1 MKIKFKGI
9 LMAILAMMTLLAAC
23 SKDDKAITPSVG
35 LSKESFGIDSDNEAD
50 VKMVTSHG
58 KVTGEV
64 SFVLKTNLKEGVDYQ
79 IDKKVF
85 SFDNS
90 SNATVKVKFLKTIA
104 ETDTFEIDLQ
114 PITFATLGL
123 AKAKVGVFVE
133 DVILYTFDKAD
144 YIMTASVT
152 TTLQLS
158 KVTGSFTAE
167 KPISLEVEV
176 DSSSTAVE
184 GVHFKFT
191 KGKVLEIP
199 AGQNSATLKIELIKQ
214 VAGKDKIVLKLKDTP
229 MVFKPGNFDKANI
242 AVFGTYF
249 DKVKGTWKFANFYN
263 LNWFE
268 AYWGIE
274 TTLFPKKNSAADKI
288 TIDEDKMIVSMTGDL
303 RKYFRNSTI
312 KTKNEVIEY
321 FQDDGPM
328 ERINILLIEALA
340 NVTFS
345 DTKIIERQA
354 EMGIR
359 TVTVGG
365 VEYLEITVRDFE
377 PVGFL
382 DDIWSWMKDG
392 PDMPRMKSAPL
403 RLRFERVKEEAK

>member
-1 MKIKFKGI
+1 
-9 LMAILAMMTLLAAC
+9 
-23 SKDDKAITPSVG
+23 
-35 LSKESFGIDSDNEAD
+35 
-50 VKMVTSHG
+50 
-58 KVTGEV
+58 
-64 SFVLKTNLKEGVDYQ
+64 
-79 IDKKVF
+79 
-85 SFDNS
+85 
-90 SNATVKVKFLKTIA
+90 
-104 ETDTFEIDLQ
+104 
-114 PITFATLGL
+114 
-123 AKAKVGVFVE
+123 
-133 DVILYTFDKAD
+133 
-144 YIMTASVT
+144 
-152 TTLQLS
+152 
-158 KVTGSFTAE
+158 
-167 KPISLEVEV
+167 
-176 DSSSTAVE
+176 
-184 GVHFKFT
+184 
-191 KGKVLEIP
+191 
-199 AGQNSATLKIELIKQ
+199 
-214 VAGKDKIVLKLKDTP
+214 
-229 MVFKPGNFDKANI
+229 
-242 AVFGTYF
+242 
-249 DKVKGTWKFANFYN
+249 
-263 LNWFE
+263 
-268 AYWGIE
+268 
-274 TTLFPKKNSAADKI
+274 LFPKKNSAADKI

>member
-1 MKIKFKGI
+1 MKIKFKSI
-9 LMAILAMMTLLAAC
+9 LMALLAVATLFTAC
-23 SKDDKAITPSVG
+23 SKDDKVIAPSVG
-35 LSKESFGIDSDNEAD
+35 LSRESFGIDSDNEAD

-58 KVTGEV
+58 KITGEV
-64 SFVLKTNLKEGVDYQ
+64 AFVLKTKLKEGVDYK

-90 SNATVKVKFLKTIA
+90 SNATVKVKFLKNINDS
-104 ETDTFEIDLQ
+104 DTFEIDLQ

-123 AKAKVGVFVE
+123 AKAKVGIFVE

-158 KVTGSFTAE
+158 KIVGSFTAE
-167 KPISLEVEV
+167 KPIALEVEV
-176 DSSSTAVE
+176 DPSSTAVE

-191 KGKVLEIP
+191 NGKVLTVA
-199 AGQNSATLKIELIKQ
+199 AGQNRATLKIELIKQ
-214 VAGKDKIVLKLKDTP
+214 VAGKDKIVLRLKNAP
-229 MVFKPGNFDKANI
+229 MAFKAGNYDKANI

-249 DKVKGTWKFANFYN
+249 DKVKGTWQFSNFYN

-268 AYWGIE
+268 TDWGME
-274 TTLFPKKNSAADKI
+274 TKLFPTNNSASDKI
-288 TIDEDKMIVSMTGDL
+288 TFDEDKMIVSMTGDL

-312 KTKNEVIEY
+312 KTKNEVMEV
-321 FQDDGPM
+321 FQEDGWM
-328 ERINILLIEALA
+328 ARGNILLIDALA

-345 DTKIIERQA
+345 DTKIKERQA

-359 TVTVGG
+359 TVTVAG

-377 PVGFL
+377 PVGFM
-382 DDIWSWMKDG
+382 DDMWSWMKDG

-403 RLRFERVKEEAK
+403 RLRFVKVKEPKE